1 MSIYSATD
9 TEIVINS
16 VNLSDHLTKATFT
29 ETAADIETTAFG
41 STSVT
46 RIGGLKDG
54 SVSLEFQQDYDA
66 ASVYATLSSI
76 GVGGTTTLTCTPTS
90 GALSATNPEVS
101 VTVLVTDL
109 TFLDTTVG
117 DLATFSVSWPFSG
130 AISVTTA

>member
-1 MSIYSATD
+1 MAIYSATD

-29 ETAADIETTAFG
+29 ETAADVETTAFG
-41 STSVT
+41 DTNVT

-66 ASVYATLSSI
+66 SSVYATLSAI

-90 GALSATNPEVS
+90 GALATTNPEVS
-101 VTVLVTDL
+101 VTVLITDL

-130 AISVTTA
+130 AVSVTTA